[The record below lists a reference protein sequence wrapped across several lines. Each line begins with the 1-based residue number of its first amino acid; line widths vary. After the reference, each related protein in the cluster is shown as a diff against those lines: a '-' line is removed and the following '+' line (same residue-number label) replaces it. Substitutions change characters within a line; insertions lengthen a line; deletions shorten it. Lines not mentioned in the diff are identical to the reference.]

1 MAEKNNNVKEVTTK
15 EQIKPVT
22 CKLCKGKKTIKK
34 EVSERTYFHTKG
46 VKQVEVP
53 CPKCQGNE

>member
-1 MAEKNNNVKEVTTK
+1 MVEKKEDVKEVTTK
-15 EQIKPVT
+15 EQNKPVP
-22 CKLCKGKKTIKK
+22 CKLCKGKKNIKK
-34 EVSERTYFHTKG
+34 EVSERTYFHTKA

>member
-1 MAEKNNNVKEVTTK
+1 MVEKKEDVKEVTAK
-15 EQIKPVT
+15 EQTKPVT

-34 EVSERTYFHTKG
+34 DVSERTYFHTKL

-53 CPKCQGNE
+53 CPKCRVNE

>member
-1 MAEKNNNVKEVTTK
+1 MVEKNDNVKEGTTK
-15 EQIKPVT
+15 EQNKPVP

-34 EVSERTYFHTKG
+34 EVSERTYFHTKV